1 MQVWEYTTEANFRVE
16 DYIKANSDIAAYV
29 AGGGDARKHFET
41 HGRFEKRR
49 QITRQFAE
57 EYAVYSVE
65 KFARLRHVLQLGSD
79 WSFPLGDD
87 RFPVLAPGGTF
98 SMADYSAESA
108 GGTFGEFRADIAEN
122 PDAIF
127 LDLGAGLRNEVFL
140 NCLYLEVYP
149 SATTDI
155 IAAAHGRYPIAD
167 SSLDGIGC
175 FAVLEHVFDPWF
187 VADEIHRMLKP
198 GGKLYV
204 DWPFLQPV
212 HGYPSHFYNA
222 TREGLR
228 SLFEAGFEIGT
239 CDTQSWQDPAFTIHW
254 ILNAALTG
262 LPEAEREKVKAMQVG
277 ELIEG
282 APSDPFW
289 RELMLKLDPHTTEQ
303 LACGNLLRARKS
315 GPRALGDLELRS
327 MMSAVAKA
335 QHERR
340 DQAASLM
347 GAGGRKLKRAFRNF
361 LGKPSSRW

>member
-1 MQVWEYTTEANFRVE
+1 MQVWEYATAENFRVD
-16 DYIKANSDIAAYV
+16 DYVKANSDLAAYV
-29 AGGGDARKHFET
+29 AAGGDAHEHFKKFGQYEN
-41 HGRFEKRR
+41 RR
-49 QITRQFAE
+49 QITRQFVDGYPA
-57 EYAVYSVE
+57 YAVE
-65 KFARLRHVLQLGSD
+65 KFARLRHVMELGHD
-79 WSFPLGDD
+79 WSFPLGED

-108 GGTFGEFRADIAEN
+108 GGTHGEFRADIAAN
-122 PDAIF
+122 PDAVF

-167 SSLDGIGC
+167 SSIDGIGC

-212 HGYPSHFYNA
+212 HGYPSHFYNS

-228 SLFEAGFEIGT
+228 SLFEAGFEIVT
-239 CDTQSWQDPAFTIHW
+239 CDTQDWQDPAFTIHW
-254 ILNAALTG
+254 ILNATLSG
-262 LPEAEREKVKAMQVG
+262 LPEAERSRFRNMSVN
-277 ELIEG
+277 ELVSV
-282 APSDPFW
+282 APTAPTW
-289 RELMLKLDPHTTEQ
+289 RELMSKLEPYTTEQ
-303 LACGNLLRARKS
+303 LACGNFLRARKS
-315 GPRALGDLELRS
+315 GPRKVGDLEVRS

-335 QHERR
+335 ERERR
-340 DQAASLM
+340 EQEASRF
-347 GAGGRKLKRAFRNF
+347 GAGARKLKRAVNSL
-361 LGKPSSRW
+361 LGKRKPKS